1 MIFHSTTYIDTLKLG
16 AEFLKQFF
24 CNLVHPIE
32 IYFSNIRSIE
42 VLLSPV
48 PYSIHTSDGNQQPVP
63 LHRLKELVT
72 GDWGLHPGCVA
83 VLLTTW

>member
-1 MIFHSTTYIDTLKLG
+1 MNF
-16 AEFLKQFF
+16 EFADSSDLSILQYLSSSVFSSF
-24 CNLVHPIE
+24 SIE

-48 PYSIHTSDGNQQPVP
+48 PYSIHTSDGNQQPVA

>member
-1 MIFHSTTYIDTLKLG
+1 MMIDS
-16 AEFLKQFF
+16 
-24 CNLVHPIE
+24 
-32 IYFSNIRSIE
+32 E

-48 PYSIHTSDGNQQPVP
+48 PYSIHTSDGNQQPVA